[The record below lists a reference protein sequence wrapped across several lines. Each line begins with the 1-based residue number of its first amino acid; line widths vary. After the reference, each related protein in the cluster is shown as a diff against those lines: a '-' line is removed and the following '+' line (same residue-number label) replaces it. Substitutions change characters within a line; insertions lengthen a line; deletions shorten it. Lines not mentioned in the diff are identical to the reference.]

1 MPRSSS
7 QSLGNEAGVDCEQ
20 VDGNGTVIKLRGV
33 LLRDGVLP
41 LLKQLASCLRK
52 GQGDITLD
60 LDQVTAMD
68 SAGLALLVEVVRQG
82 RDLGRLVHVVALP
95 EQIKP
100 LATLTGLDQILQTET
115 S

>member
-1 MPRSSS
+1 
-7 QSLGNEAGVDCEQ
+7 
-20 VDGNGTVIKLRGV
+20 
-33 LLRDGVLP
+33 
-41 LLKQLASCLRK
+41 
-52 GQGDITLD
+52 
-60 LDQVTAMD
+60 MD